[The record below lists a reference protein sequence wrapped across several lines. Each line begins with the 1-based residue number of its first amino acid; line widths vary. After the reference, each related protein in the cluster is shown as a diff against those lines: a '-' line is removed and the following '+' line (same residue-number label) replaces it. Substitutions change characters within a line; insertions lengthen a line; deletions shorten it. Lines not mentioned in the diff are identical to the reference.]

1 MICSRLFLKN
11 MEEKIL
17 KMLEEIN
24 CNLVAIKVNQN
35 IILDEL
41 KNKNKNTNV
50 SDTILIEKTCPT
62 TVNEKIESDYSMP
75 KYALYNDNMKPYV
88 YG

>member
-1 MICSRLFLKN
+1 

-24 CNLVAIKVNQN
+24 CNLVTIKVNQN

-41 KNKNKNTNV
+41 KDKDKNKNTNV
-50 SDTILIEKTCPT
+50 SDTILIEKNCPT
-62 TVNEKIESDYSMP
+62 TVNKKIESDYSMP

-88 YG
+88 CR